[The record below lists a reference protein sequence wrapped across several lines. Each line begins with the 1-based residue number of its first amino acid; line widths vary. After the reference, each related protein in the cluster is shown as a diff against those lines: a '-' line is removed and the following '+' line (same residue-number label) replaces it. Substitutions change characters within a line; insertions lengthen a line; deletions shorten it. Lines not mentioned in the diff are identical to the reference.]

1 MTKDGSVIY
10 WYIDKENRIRSGK
23 IMQYDPQT
31 GKRIKNTSTTQP
43 SNPQLPYLG
52 YIPY

>member
-31 GKRIKNTSTTQP
+31 GKRIKNTSTSQI
-43 SNPQLPYLG
+43 NLWD
-52 YIPY
+52 IPY